1 MKTFKKISLY
11 LVFSVLFFMKATTSS
26 FAASG
31 AAVNYINIVYA
42 LMLCEEGSTLSSC
55 SNPTVI
61 RSTPG
66 GTSMN
71 IGGVSAG
78 ESAGSYGNL
87 NTLVPGTTYT
97 YGQVVLDRSFTI
109 SGTGKDDVG
118 GDDCQTGS
126 GAAGTATA
134 FAVGSEGTS
143 TATSQT
149 IYAANGTGNGDAMN
163 SSPNTDETTTGDAA
177 AGTLSSTA
185 SHKYMK
191 FRWELASPYTYT
203 GTKVPRMTIS
213 FDLSAGLSFNGEC
226 GGTAGTTNGITPGSP
241 VITNKIYE

>member
-11 LVFSVLFFMKATTSS
+11 LLLPALFFMKTTTSS
-26 FAASG
+26 FAAAG
-31 AAVNYINIVYA
+31 TAVNYVNTVYA
-42 LMLCEEGSTLSSC
+42 LMLCESGSTLSSC

-87 NTLVPGTTYT
+87 NTLVPGKTYT
-97 YGQVVLDRSFTI
+97 YGQVVLSRSFSI

-149 IYAANGTGNGDAMN
+149 IYAADGTGNGDAMN
-163 SSPNTDETTTGDAA
+163 SSSNTDETTTGDAA
-177 AGTLSSTA
+177 AGTLA
-185 SHKYMK
+185 NGDAYMK
-191 FRWELASPYTYT
+191 FRWELAAPYTYT
-203 GTKVPRMTIS
+203 GTKIPRMTIS
-213 FDLSAGLSFNGEC
+213 FDLSAGLSFNGNC
-226 GGTAGTTNGITPGSP
+226 GGAAGTTHGITPGAPS
-241 VITNKIYE
+241 ITNTIYE

>member
-11 LVFSVLFFMKATTSS
+11 LLFSALFFIKTTTSS

-118 GDDCQTGS
+118 GDDCQTNSS
-126 GAAGTATA
+126 GAAGTGTA
-134 FAVGSEGTS
+134 FAVAKEGTG
-143 TATSQT
+143 TGENQT
-149 IYAANGTGNGDAMN
+149 IYAADGTGNGDAMN
-163 SSPNTDETTTGDAA
+163 SSPNTDQSTTGDAA
-177 AGTLSSTA
+177 AGTLANGDS
-185 SHKYMK
+185 YMK

-213 FDLSAGLSFNGEC
+213 FDLSAGLSFNGNC
-226 GGTAGTTNGITPGSP
+226 GGAAGTTHGITPGSP
-241 VITNKIYE
+241 VITNTIYE